1 MAQEIAQIAARRSG
15 WRRVLIGVEH
25 AGHIG
30 AGCGRMLLGLGAA
43 DRQHGFRLARFQFG
57 QGASDHARVGQ
68 QGLYLRGN
76 ATSALA
82 VARVVPS

>member
-43 DRQHGFRLARFQFG
+43 DRQHGFRLARDVLPKSLEFIDT
-57 QGASDHARVGQ
+57 DHMVAEVDQ
-68 QGLYLRGN
+68 IYLRER
-76 ATSALA
+76 
-82 VARVVPS
+82 AR